1 MDRFHPDVP
10 ESPVKADSAES
21 VRIPGPVFAVSA
33 VLAVCVAS
41 PALLAATDDE
51 TWYALP
57 LMAAAAV
64 LWWRGRLTGPE
75 LGLARGRGFYAR
87 ATLLPLAAVGLV
99 VWLAPAVGATRVGE
113 ARLGLL
119 AVQVST
125 MAVLTTIGTL
135 LTEDGFFRGAL
146 WGFLDRDG
154 RSDDAILLW
163 TASAYA
169 LWYLPLVWVAPSP
182 VAGPEALAV
191 RTLNLWL
198 LALAWGILR
207 LVSGSLLVAAWSH
220 GLWNGLAYTLFG
232 YGASTGALGIVA
244 PLDFDPERGW
254 AGVAINAAAVL
265 VLYRWWRA
273 HEAEEAL
280 EAEEARENAGARP
293 GAPPD
298 RDAGSREGTGG

>member
-1 MDRFHPDVP
+1 MDRFHPDMP
-10 ESPVKADSAES
+10 ESPGNADSAES
-21 VRIPGPVFAVSA
+21 VRIPGPVFAVAA
-33 VLAVCVAS
+33 VLAVCLAS
-41 PALLAATDDE
+41 PALLAATGDE

-57 LMAAAAV
+57 LTAAAAV
-64 LWWRGRLTGPE
+64 VWRRGRLTGAE

-99 VWLAPAVGATRVGE
+99 VWLATAVGATRVGE

-119 AVQVST
+119 AIQVST
-125 MAVLTTIGTL
+125 MAVFTTMGTL
-135 LTEDGFFRGAL
+135 VTEDGFFRGAL
-146 WGFLDRDG
+146 WGLLDRRG
-154 RSDDAILLW
+154 RSDDEILLW
-163 TASAYA
+163 TATAYA
-169 LWYLPLVWVAPSP
+169 LWYLPLVWLAPSP

-232 YGASTGALGIVA
+232 FGASTGALGIVD

-254 AGVAINAAAVL
+254 AGVAVNAAAVL
-265 VLYRWWRA
+265 ILLRWWRA
-273 HEAEEAL
+273 HEAAEAL
-280 EAEEARENAGARP
+280 EAEEAADVAAAKGRGSSGSGGDATE
-293 GAPPD
+293 PP
-298 RDAGSREGTGG
+298 